1 MPHVEIKCFPGR
13 TEEQKMRCAE
23 EVTKAIT
30 ETMGCDASSVS
41 VAIKEID
48 KAEWKDKVFDPQIVA
63 EEASL
68 YKKPGYTCD

>member
-13 TEEQKMRCAE
+13 TEEQKIKCAE

-41 VAIKEID
+41 VAINEISRDDWKEQVWDKEIAP
-48 KAEWKDKVFDPQIVA
+48 KEAE
-63 EEASL
+63 L
-68 YKKPGYTCD
+68 YKNPGYTC

>member
-13 TEEQKMRCAE
+13 TEEQKIKCAE

-30 ETMGCDASSVS
+30 ETMGCAASSVS

-48 KAEWKDKVFDPQIVA
+48 QDDWKEKVWDKEIAPD
-63 EEASL
+63 SNL
-68 YKKPGYTCD
+68 YKKPGYTC

>member
-13 TEEQKMRCAE
+13 SEEQKTRCAE

-41 VAIKEID
+41 VAIKEIE
-48 KAEWKDKVFDPQIVA
+48 KEEWKDKVWDTHIAP
-63 EEASL
+63 EKDSL
-68 YKKPGYTCD
+68 YKKPGYTCE